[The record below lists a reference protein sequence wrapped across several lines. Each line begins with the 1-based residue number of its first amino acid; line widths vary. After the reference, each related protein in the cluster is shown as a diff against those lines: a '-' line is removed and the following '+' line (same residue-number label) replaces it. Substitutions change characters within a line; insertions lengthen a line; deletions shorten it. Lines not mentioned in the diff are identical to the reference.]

1 MRSIEQHYRFTQ
13 SLADAWLQRANRGIE
28 TLPLAQALGRVL
40 ARPVS
45 AQQAVPPFSNSAMD
59 GFAIRASDV
68 PPDLEARDLRTSPL
82 RFPVSGDI
90 FAGAAPELPPPG
102 HAQRI
107 MTGAPVPESAEV
119 LVIPVEATNIP
130 AGPHPLPESIEV
142 YALNPGQTHVRRA
155 GSNIRPGEALAP
167 AGCELDAG
175 TVAALIATGVDEV
188 EVHPT
193 LRVAVVTTGDEVA
206 VTSGAGTGHAGAG
219 SAESSLPRIPDSN
232 GPMAAQLA
240 EALGAGVT
248 ANIFQVRDDAD
259 AFRHLLN
266 ELTVSHDLIVTTGGI
281 SAGAFDVVKQVAG
294 ENSTDMWFGP
304 LNMQPGKPQGG
315 GLWAG
320 TPLLCLPGNPVSVWV
335 SFHIFVAPLLRRMR
349 GLATSGIALNRS
361 RVRARVR
368 GQFPAS
374 TGRTLFS
381 PVRVDYS
388 GSEPVVDAF
397 SGQRFGSHFVASLV
411 GLNGMVVIPA
421 GSAGPAEGEEV
432 DVLLL

>member
-1 MRSIEQHYRFTQ
+1 MRSIEEHYRFTQ
-13 SLADAWLQRANRGIE
+13 SLADAWLQRTSRGTE
-28 TLPLAQALGRVL
+28 TLPLTQALGRVL
-40 ARPVS
+40 VRPVS

-68 PPDLEARDLRTSPL
+68 PADLDSRDLSTTPL
-82 RFPVSGDI
+82 RFPVSGDV
-90 FAGAAPELPPPG
+90 FAGAAPELPPTG

-130 AGPHPLPESIEV
+130 AGPHPLPETIEV
-142 YALNPGQTHVRRA
+142 YDLDPEQSHVRLA
-155 GSNIRPGEALAP
+155 GSNIRPGDALAP

-188 EVHPT
+188 EVRPE

-206 VTSGAGTGHAGAG
+206 VTNGAETGQAGAG

-248 ANIFQVRDDAD
+248 ASIFQVRDDAE
-259 AFRHLLN
+259 AFRNLLD
-266 ELTVSHDLIVTTGGI
+266 ELAVSHDLIVTTGGI

-315 GLWAG
+315 GLWDG

-335 SFHIFVAPLLRRMR
+335 SFHIFVSPLLHRMR
-349 GLATSGIALNRS
+349 GLASYGTALNRP

-368 GQFPAS
+368 GHFPAS
-374 TGRTLFS
+374 TGRTLLS

-411 GLNGMVVIPA
+411 GLDGMVVIPA
-421 GSAGPAEGEEV
+421 GSPGPAEGEEV

>member
-1 MRSIEQHYRFTQ
+1 MRSIEEHYRFTQ
-13 SLADAWLQRANRGIE
+13 SLADAWLQRADRGTE

-68 PPDLEARDLRTSPL
+68 PADLAARDLSTTPL
-82 RFPVSGDI
+82 CFPVSGDV

-107 MTGAPVPESAEV
+107 MTGAPVPEDAEV
-119 LVIPVEATNIP
+119 VIIPVEATNIP
-130 AGPHPLPESIEV
+130 TGLHPLPEAIEI
-142 YALNPGQTHVRRA
+142 YALDPEHSHVRRA
-155 GSNIRPGEALAP
+155 GSNIRPGDALAP

-188 EVHPT
+188 TVYPE

-206 VTSGAGTGHAGAG
+206 VTSDAETDRARSG

-232 GPMAAQLA
+232 GPMVAQLA

-248 ANIFQVRDDAD
+248 ASVHQVRDDAD
-259 AFRHLLN
+259 AFRCLLN
-266 ELTVSHDLIVTTGGI
+266 ELAASHDIIVTTGGI

-294 ENSTDMWFGP
+294 ESSSDMWFGP

-335 SFHIFVAPLLRRMR
+335 SFHIFVDPVLRRMR
-349 GLATSGIALNRS
+349 GLASYGTALNRPS
-361 RVRARVR
+361 VRARVR

-374 TGRTLFS
+374 TGRTLIS
-381 PVRVDYS
+381 PVRVNYS
-388 GSEPVVDAF
+388 GTEPVVDAF

-411 GLNGMVVIPA
+411 GLDGMVVIPA
-421 GSAGPAEGEEV
+421 GSSGPAEGEEV

>member
-1 MRSIEQHYRFTQ
+1 MRSIDEHYRFTQ
-13 SLADAWLQRANRGIE
+13 SLADAWLQRTGRGTE
-28 TLPLAQALGRVL
+28 TLPLNQALGRVL
-40 ARPVS
+40 ARPVN

-82 RFPVSGDI
+82 RFPVSGDV
-90 FAGAAPELPPPG
+90 FAGAAPELPPTG
-102 HAQRI
+102 YAQRI
-107 MTGAPVPESAEV
+107 MTGAPVPEGADV
-119 LVIPVEATNIP
+119 VIIPVEATNIP
-130 AGPHPLPESIEV
+130 AGPHPLPEAIEV
-142 YALNPGQTHVRRA
+142 YELNPEQSHVRRA

-206 VTSGAGTGHAGAG
+206 VTNGAETGQAGAG
-219 SAESSLPRIPDSN
+219 SVESSLPRIPDSN

-240 EALGAGVT
+240 EALGTGVT
-248 ANIFQVRDDAD
+248 ASVHQVRDDAE
-259 AFRHLLN
+259 AFRHLLD
-266 ELTVSHDLIVTTGGI
+266 ELAVSHDLIVTTGGI

-349 GLATSGIALNRS
+349 GLPAYGTALNRPG
-361 RVRARVR
+361 VRARVR
-368 GQFPAS
+368 GHFPTS
-374 TGRTLFS
+374 TGRTLLS

-388 GSEPVVDAF
+388 GTEPVVDAF

-411 GLNGMVVIPA
+411 GLDGMVVIPA
-421 GSAGPAEGEEV
+421 RSAGPGEGEEV